1 MKCSPP
7 WLLLWTRLISAANAI
22 GNYQIGGPSYHRDQ
36 KALMRINKK
45 QEHYAYAQYALC
57 SEDISHS
64 LLFLVS
70 HPHWENESFR
80 GSVCLSGG
88 GPHPLMRQQVAH
100 VVITHCRRAV
110 PLGSLEMATGH
121 AQLNKLTSWSNHCP
135 HRRKNVHQTQPHISI
150 ISYTHYPIKWV
161 FFLYKNNINMF
172 SFREM

>member
-1 MKCSPP
+1 MLCAPKTSRTLCFF
-7 WLLLWTRLISAANAI
+7 WCHIRI
-22 GNYQIGGPSYHRDQ
+22 G
-36 KALMRINKK
+36 KMRASG
-45 QEHYAYAQYALC
+45 E
-57 SEDISHS
+57 
-64 LLFLVS
+64 
-70 HPHWENESFR
+70 
-80 GSVCLSGG
+80 VCVWVGG

-161 FFLYKNNINMF
+161 FFYIKIISTCFPSEKCNQCLALF
-172 SFREM
+172 PASFNKYLIFFLTRMKGETNVKEQKI